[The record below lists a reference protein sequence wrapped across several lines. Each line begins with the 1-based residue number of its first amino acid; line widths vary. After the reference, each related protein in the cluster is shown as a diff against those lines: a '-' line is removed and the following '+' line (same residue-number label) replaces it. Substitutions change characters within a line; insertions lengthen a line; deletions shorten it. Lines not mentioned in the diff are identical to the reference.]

1 MKRTALLYGVL
12 LAFAAFPLAAQQ
24 APDNDAILCETIDKG
39 SPYYYPAI
47 YMRYMSGD
55 TTLTLEDYRHLY
67 YGYAWQPGYKP
78 FETPAAKDRILN
90 ILAKDSLAEAD
101 YLKIVEYGRE
111 VMRSE
116 PYDPSTLN
124 FLVYAYGAVGDS
136 VNERINYSRLKGIL
150 AAIESSGGGLSEQ
163 SPWHVLYFSHARD
176 LLASMNLAAG
186 KEKVISRTVA
196 WMPPL
201 VKQKGVK
208 GYYFDFGRIYWHK
221 PDKLPE
227 KRSNGWEINGIPLKR
242 RVVPE
247 VRTVE

>member
-12 LAFAAFPLAAQQ
+12 LAFAALPLAAQQ
-24 APDNDAILCETIDKG
+24 APDNDAILRETIDKG

-90 ILAKDSLAEAD
+90 ILAKDSLTEAD

-150 AAIESSGGGLSEQ
+150 AAIESSGRRAQ
-163 SPWHVLYFSHARD
+163 
-176 LLASMNLAAG
+176 
-186 KEKVISRTVA
+186 RTVALACSLLFSCPRPACQHESSGRQGESDQPYGA

>member
-24 APDNDAILCETIDKG
+24 APDNDAILRETIDKG

-111 VMRSE
+111 VMRS
-116 PYDPSTLN
+116 
-124 FLVYAYGAVGDS
+124 
-136 VNERINYSRLKGIL
+136 
-150 AAIESSGGGLSEQ
+150 
-163 SPWHVLYFSHARD
+163 
-176 LLASMNLAAG
+176 
-186 KEKVISRTVA
+186 
-196 WMPPL
+196 
-201 VKQKGVK
+201 
-208 GYYFDFGRIYWHK
+208 
-221 PDKLPE
+221 
-227 KRSNGWEINGIPLKR
+227 
-242 RVVPE
+242 
-247 VRTVE
+247 

>member
-24 APDNDAILCETIDKG
+24 APDNDAILRETIDKG

-136 VNERINYSRLKGIL
+136 VNERINLPSERDF
-150 AAIESSGGGLSEQ
+150 GG
-163 SPWHVLYFSHARD
+163 YR
-176 LLASMNLAAG
+176 
-186 KEKVISRTVA
+186 VIGRRAQRTVA
-196 WMPPL
+196 LACSLLFSCPRPAC
-201 VKQKGVK
+201 QHESG
-208 GYYFDFGRIYWHK
+208 GRQGESDQPYGGMDA
-221 PDKLPE
+221 PACQAE
-227 KRSNGWEINGIPLKR
+227 RRQGILFRFRPHLLAQTR
-242 RVVPE
+242 QIARE
-247 VRTVE
+247 A